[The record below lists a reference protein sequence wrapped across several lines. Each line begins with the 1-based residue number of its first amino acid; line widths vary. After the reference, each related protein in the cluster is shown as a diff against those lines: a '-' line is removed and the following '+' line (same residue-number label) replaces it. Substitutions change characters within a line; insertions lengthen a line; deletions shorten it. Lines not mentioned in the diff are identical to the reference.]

1 MHLYMNKL
9 IKLSHQTKLSIALI
23 ALMLRRC
30 DPCQLAEALSR
41 AASSG
46 EQPSLFR
53 WQGHEVRGSR
63 PALPKPSFCTPRLPA
78 DTA

>member
-1 MHLYMNKL
+1 
-9 IKLSHQTKLSIALI
+9 
-23 ALMLRRC
+23 MLRRC

-53 WQGHEVRGSR
+53 WQGHEVRGCH
-63 PALPKPSFCTPRLPA
+63 PELPKPFSTPRLPA
-78 DTA
+78 HTA

>member
-1 MHLYMNKL
+1 MYYMLYEQ
-9 IKLSHQTKLSIALI
+9 IKKTVTSNQTIIALI

-63 PALPKPSFCTPRLPA
+63 PALPKPFCTPRLPA